1 MCNVYDRYTGKVEVV
16 SMEAWHNLNKRN
28 YVKGI
33 KMIKPRFEL
42 MCVVNPNFSGLE
54 V

>member
-16 SMEAWHNLNKRN
+16 SMGTWQNLNKRN

-33 KMIKPRFEL
+33 KMIKPRFEFL
-42 MCVVNPNFSGLE
+42 GEINPNF